1 MYPRKNPAGMAGFL
15 FVYGL
20 DSAGINTGSDPLL
33 TDSRHN
39 QLMKTLIALLAVIT
53 TQSFAGV
60 YVENQWRHDEVTTCF
75 AEGEQG
81 NRATDGYVLKVRNWK
96 QKNKDRVK
104 KWVTEEFTQERTGI
118 YFTGFEDCADS
129 PNADIIIFH
138 NKNSSLGTFI
148 FGGTHGL
155 ALLGPYPGSVEG
167 YPSASAFV
175 SISSSGMDKGT
186 VIHEFGHSAGLQ
198 HEHIHYDAFKIDQ
211 GRCPS
216 ITKENSY
223 FTTRYKY
230 TEYDHQSVMNYCR
243 IQGKGGSS
251 AGLSAKDVELLKKLY
266 P

>member
-1 MYPRKNPAGMAGFL
+1 MAGF
-15 FVYGL
+15 FYVQPL
-20 DSAGINTGSDPLL
+20 DSPGKITSSDLL
-33 TDSRHN
+33 PPGSRHN
-39 QLMKTLIALLAVIT
+39 QVMKTLIALLAVIS
-53 TQSFAGV
+53 TQAFSGV

-104 KWVTEEFTQERTGI
+104 KWVNEEFSPERTGI

-129 PNADIIIFH
+129 PDADIIIFH
-138 NKNSSLGTFI
+138 NKNSSIGTFI

-186 VIHEFGHSAGLQ
+186 VVHEFGHSAGLH
-198 HEHIHYDAFKIDQ
+198 HEHNHYDAFKIDQ

-223 FTTRYKY
+223 FTTRYEY
-230 TEYDHQSVMNYCR
+230 TEYDPESVMNYCR
-243 IQGKGGSS
+243 IQSKGGGS
-251 AGLSAKDVELLKKLY
+251 AGLSAKDVELLRKLY